1 LFFDIKFVLE
11 LKSLLRS
18 ASGVRIKKNITESKM
33 FGIIRLNMK
42 DNLYHSFSII
52 KEDLNENTPIPERN
66 NEM

>member
-1 LFFDIKFVLE
+1 
-11 LKSLLRS
+11 
-18 ASGVRIKKNITESKM
+18 M